1 MPPPADESDYFAR
14 VSGAKESPR
23 SPKGSGALAGG
34 PPAEPAPY
42 PPPHKGAGS
51 EMQPYAQPPADPP
64 SDNTKPYAQGPVSA
78 PEHHPGDHPI
88 HLEPT
93 SPTAHSASQSLSLQ
107 EPEAFHTSI
116 EATNAAVLLIA
127 DAVHRQVGH
136 YYTAHQTAPAPPPP
150 P

>member
-14 VSGAKESPR
+14 VSGAKESPK
-23 SPKGSGALAGG
+23 SPKGSGALAGA
-34 PPAEPAPY
+34 PPTEPAPY
-42 PPPHKGAGS
+42 PPPNKGAES
-51 EMQPYAQPPADPP
+51 VVQPYAQPPADPP

-78 PEHHPGDHPI
+78 PGQNHPI
-88 HLEPT
+88 HLEPA
-93 SPTAHSASQSLSLQ
+93 SPTAHSASESLSQQ
-107 EPEAFHTSI
+107 EPQAFHTSI

-136 YYTAHQTAPAPPPP
+136 YYKAHQTACPPPP